1 MYKKTFHIMA
11 VSETKISKKTS
22 VISNVNLNSYSFES
36 TPTESSAG
44 GTMLYIS
51 NHLSCK
57 NHELTLMCLKKS
69 TRIYFY

>member
-1 MYKKTFHIMA
+1 MYKKTLHIMA

-57 NHELTLMCLKKS
+57 HELTLMCLKKS
-69 TRIYFY
+69 TRIYCY